1 MEVLVFQQ
9 LVVSIFGSH
18 PTEAQCAVAVGR
30 AADVSA
36 GADVLGEAALPLEC
50 ISAQGR
56 KTG

>member
-1 MEVLVFQQ
+1 MFQQ

-18 PTEAQCAVAVGR
+18 PTEAQRAV

-36 GADVLGEAALPLEC
+36 GADVLGEAALPLGC

>member
-1 MEVLVFQQ
+1 MFQQ